1 MPLEAIAAKRRN
13 DMVEVD
19 RREGDEREEEK
30 RKEREDF
37 IIMTKINKYIL
48 SLDNYIPFHL

>member
-37 IIMTKINKYIL
+37 IIMTKINKHIL
-48 SLDNYIPFHL
+48 SLDNCIPFHL